1 MDALI
6 LAAGLGSRMEDLTKD
21 TPKPLLTINNK
32 ALISYA
38 LDIVIKLPFD
48 NIYVNTH
55 YQSEQ
60 LTQYLKDQYPQI
72 LTSHEN
78 TILGTGGGIKKI
90 QNSKVAIFYVITV
103 LMVILKFLTYL
114 CIGKTALLSNNSMAL
129 RQQQTILISELKIYI
144 CNIKTSSYI

>member
-32 ALISYA
+32 VLISYA

-72 LTSHEN
+72 LTSYEN
-78 TILGTGGGIKKI
+78 TILGTGGGIKNI
-90 QNSKVAIFYVITV
+90 QKQDLFVMNTDNLWQTSF
-103 LMVILKFLTYL
+103 
-114 CIGKTALLSNNSMAL
+114 IG
-129 RQQQTILISELKIYI
+129 E
-144 CNIKTSSYI
+144 IKNGHAAFHNT